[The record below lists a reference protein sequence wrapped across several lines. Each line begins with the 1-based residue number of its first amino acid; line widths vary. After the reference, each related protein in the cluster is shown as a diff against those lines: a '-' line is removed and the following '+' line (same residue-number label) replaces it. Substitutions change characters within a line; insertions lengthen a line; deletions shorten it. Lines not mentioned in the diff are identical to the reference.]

1 MNRRFVTPLA
11 VLVPLLAL
19 AGIAT
24 NVKVP
29 YVALGP
35 GPTFDTLGEAD
46 GKPVV
51 QIDGIEPDTTTGQ
64 LRMTTVGVNDQLTLA
79 QALTVWISDRYALAP
94 RETVYPPNVSKDDV
108 RAADQA
114 LFTQS
119 ERSAELAALH
129 HLGLPVTV
137 RVAQVGEDA
146 PATGVFREGDQIVAV
161 AGEPVTTAGSVQ
173 RAVGAAAPGT
183 ELAVQVR
190 RDGMDEDVQVTV
202 AARPGD
208 PEKGYLGITTEE
220 VPEVPF
226 TVTFNLAD
234 IGGPSAGLMFS
245 LAVVDK
251 LSPGPLNGG
260 LAVAGTGTIDSD
272 GKVGPIGGIT
282 HKLDGAVDDG
292 ATYFLVP
299 ADNCA
304 EALTDVPDGLQLI
317 RVESLDDAIDALATV
332 AAGGDAPTCA

>member
-1 MNRRFVTPLA
+1 MPLA
-11 VLVPLLAL
+11 VLIPVLVLV
-19 AGIAT
+19 GIAT
-24 NVKVP
+24 EVTVP
-29 YVALGP
+29 FVALGP

-51 QIDGIEPDTTTGQ
+51 QIDGVEPDPTSGQ
-64 LRMTTVGVNDQLTLA
+64 LRMTTVGVNDNLTLA
-79 QALTVWISDRYALAP
+79 QALTAWVGSRYTLAP

-114 LFTQS
+114 MFTQS

-129 HLGLPVTV
+129 HLDMPVAVTV
-137 RVAQVGEDA
+137 AGVGDDA
-146 PATGVFREGDQIVAV
+146 PATGLLREGDRIVAV
-161 AGEPVTTAGSVQ
+161 DGEPVTTAGSVQ
-173 RAVGAAAPGT
+173 RAVGAVPPGT
-183 ELAVQVR
+183 ELAVRVR
-190 RDGMDEDVQVTV
+190 RDGVDEDVPVTV
-202 AARPGD
+202 ASRPGEPD
-208 PEKGYLGITTEE
+208 RGFLGITTEE

-282 HKLDGAVDDG
+282 HKLAGAVDDG
-292 ATYFLVP
+292 AAVFLVP
-299 ADNCA
+299 AENCA
-304 EALTDVPDGLQLI
+304 EALTDVPDGLRLVK
-317 RVESLDDAIDALATV
+317 VESLDGAIDALATV
-332 AAGGDAPTCA
+332 AAGGDAPTCG

>member
-19 AGIAT
+19 VGIAT

-64 LRMTTVGVNDQLTLA
+64 LRMTTVGVNDRLTLA

-129 HLGLPVTV
+129 HLDLPVTV

-173 RAVGAAAPGT
+173 RAVGAVAPGT

-292 ATYFLVP
+292 ATHFLVP

-332 AAGGDAPTCA
+332 AAGGDVPTCA

>member
-11 VLVPLLAL
+11 VLIPLLAL
-19 AGIAT
+19 TGIAT
-24 NVKVP
+24 NVRVP

-51 QIDGIEPDTTTGQ
+51 QIDGVEPDATSGQ

-79 QALTVWISDRYALAP
+79 QALTVWVSDRYALTP
-94 RETVYPPNVSKDDV
+94 RETVYPPDVSKDDV

-114 LFTQS
+114 MFTQS

-129 HLGLPVTV
+129 HLDLPVSV
-137 RVAQVGEDA
+137 QVAQVGDDA
-146 PATGVFREGDQIVAV
+146 PATGLLREGDRIVAV

-173 RAVGAAAPGT
+173 RAVGAVAPGT
-183 ELAVQVR
+183 DLDVRVR
-190 RDGMDEDVQVTV
+190 RDGTDEDVRVTV
-202 AARPGD
+202 ASRPGD
-208 PEKGYLGITTEE
+208 PDSGYLGITTEE

-292 ATYFLVP
+292 ATVFLVP
-299 ADNCA
+299 AGNCA
-304 EALTDVPDGLQLI
+304 EALTDVPDGLRLVE
-317 RVESLDDAIDALATV
+317 VESLDGAIDALATL
-332 AAGGDAPTCA
+332 AAGGDAPACG